1 MEATLKVMFDRVH
14 GIEWRAVQRGD
25 RGGWTAQWRP
35 ARALEAFQ
43 AFSYIT
49 RGERFNSE
57 DEALEF
63 VGRNAGAIVNR
74 QI

>member
-1 MEATLKVMFDRVH
+1 MTLKVMFDRVH
-14 GIEWRAVQRGD
+14 GIEWRAVERGD
-25 RGGWTAQWRP
+25 GPGWTAQWRP

-49 RGERFNSE
+49 RGERFSSE
-57 DEALEF
+57 EDALEF
-63 VGRNAGAIVNR
+63 ISKNAAAIVNR